1 MGGRGASGRS
11 GTIAS
16 FEQHKGLTYV
26 TQDFGGGYGR
36 VGVVK
41 PGQGEVASIN
51 WMPRHGG
58 TAEVGDLFV
67 SKGMRRQGIATQL
80 WNRAQ
85 KATQGKIAHSAN
97 RTEAGEGFARAIGGN
112 TPRRSSLRPV

>member
-1 MGGRGASGRS
+1 MGGRGASGRG

-16 FEQHKGLTYV
+16 FEQRNGLTYV

-36 VGVVK
+36 VGVIK

-51 WMPRHGG
+51 WMPGRS
-58 TAEVGDLFV
+58 APEVGDLFV
-67 SKGMRRQGIATQL
+67 SEGMRRQGIASQL
-80 WNRAQ
+80 WKSAQ
-85 KATQGKIAHSAN
+85 KATSGKLAHSAN
-97 RTEAGEGFARAIGGN
+97 RTAAGDAFARAVGGN